1 MILDVA
7 GVIAELSRYVALAA
21 GDLIFTGTPEGVGPL
36 LPGDRVEGSIAGV
49 GEVSL
54 DIAD

>member
-1 MILDVA
+1 VA

-36 LPGDRVEGSIAGV
+36 LPGDRIEGSIAGV
-49 GEVSL
+49 GEVFL
-54 DIAD
+54 GIAH